1 MSTFHELPPSPLSL
15 LESLRN
21 LGYSMETAIADIID
35 NSISADADAINI
47 DFSWN
52 DGDPWLAITDNG
64 CGMTRTEL
72 VSAMRFGSVSPFVT
86 RSSSDLGR
94 FGLGLKTASLSQCR
108 HLTVLSKREGTVS
121 CCEWDLNRI
130 AHIGE
135 DVWNL
140 GILDHDDIVQRELL
154 WSIYQ
159 RALRHMESGTIVL
172 WESIDRIS
180 ERNPGTSQD
189 AYFNSRIDDTR
200 NHLQLVFHRFLSPE
214 EVGRKK
220 VHIFMNLDELVAF
233 NPFNP
238 RNVATQEL
246 EKQHIILDGSTIVV
260 QPYVLPHHNKVS
272 RQEYEEY
279 AGQGGYLHNQG
290 FYVYRNRRLIIKGT
304 WFRLIKKEELNKLLR
319 VRVDIPNT
327 LDHLWRIDVRKSHA
341 SPPETIRNE
350 LRQVI
355 SRIEISGRRVY
366 RQRGRKLLSTIQSP
380 VWTRVA
386 SAGLV
391 YYKVNRNHPL
401 LKELFASLPEEK
413 RSFLENVVLMIE
425 SSFPTDMFFHDT
437 ATHPES
443 VEQPKL
449 QEQELAMLLDVFV
462 SNWDTSSLSTGQ
474 VVDRLLETEP
484 FASNRDLTRQVLERR
499 LSNDKQKSGE
509 Y

>member
-1 MSTFHELPPSPLSL
+1 MSTLHELPPSPLSL

-21 LGYSMETAIADIID
+21 LGYTMETAIADIID
-35 NSISADADAINI
+35 NSISADADEINI

-52 DGDPWLAITDNG
+52 DGNPWLAITDNG
-64 CGMTRTEL
+64 YGMTRTEL
-72 VSAMRFGSVSPFVT
+72 VSAMRFGSESPFVA
-86 RSSSDLGR
+86 RSSNDMGR

-130 AHIGE
+130 RNIGE

-140 GILDHDDIVQRELL
+140 GILDHDDIVQRHLL

-159 RALRHMESGTIVL
+159 RVLGHIESGTIVL

-180 ERNPGTSQD
+180 EQNPGTSQD
-189 AYFNSRIDDTR
+189 AYFNARIDDTR

-220 VHIFMNLDELVAF
+220 VHIFMNLDALVAF

-246 EKQHIILDGSTIVV
+246 EKQQITLDGSTIVV

-279 AGQGGYLHNQG
+279 AGEGGYLHNQG

-304 WFRLIKKEELNKLLR
+304 WFRLIRKEELNKLLR
-319 VRVDIPNT
+319 VKVDIPNT

-341 SPPETIRNE
+341 SPPETIRSE

-366 RQRGRKLLSTIQSP
+366 RQRGRNLLSTIQSP
-380 VWTRVA
+380 VWNRVA

-391 YYKVNRNHPL
+391 HYKVNRDHPL
-401 LKELFASLPEEK
+401 LKELLADIPKEK
-413 RSFLENVVLMIE
+413 RPFLENVLSMIE

-437 ATHPES
+437 ATRPES
-443 VEQPKL
+443 LEQPKL
-449 QEQELAMLLDVFV
+449 QEQELAMLLDVFI
-462 SNWDTSSLSTGQ
+462 SSWGAPILSVDQ
-474 VVDRLLETEP
+474 VMNKLVVTEP
-484 FASNRDLTRQVLERR
+484 FASNRDLTRQILERR
-499 LSNDKQKSGE
+499 RSNDKQ
-509 Y
+509 